1 MWILG
6 LYSPFL
12 DWFRLI
18 SIGMA
23 KNEFCNNKGIF
34 FLSIKFNV
42 IKQRIYF
49 DFSFSPSFLPFPFNP
64 FFSFDIQF
72 CCPLYLLCFTW
83 NCGWLTF

>member
-6 LYSPFL
+6 LHSPFL

-42 IKQRIYF
+42 IKQRSVSIFLSRPLFYLF
-49 DFSFSPSFLPFPFNP
+49 LSILFFLLISSFVAHFIVFFLRG
-64 FFSFDIQF
+64 IVA
-72 CCPLYLLCFTW
+72 
-83 NCGWLTF
+83 G

>member
-1 MWILG
+1 MWVLG

-49 DFSFSPSFLPFPFNP
+49 DFSFAPSFLPFPFNP
-64 FFSFDIQF
+64 FFFLLISSFVAHFIVF
-72 CCPLYLLCFTW
+72 LLR
-83 NCGWLTF
+83 GIVAG